1 MDLTKQK
8 VFAIRRRKED
18 DRIVN
23 VEFQHNAEEVDNET
37 YESLTAKVED
47 FAKNNPDHKDYYT
60 VVEVSNEVF
69 EVVKHLKSKATHSV
83 DDCFWSLQ
91 QITQQLNSIE
101 RELDCNIEEL
111 NDTITKMREA

>member
-23 VEFQHNAEEVDNET
+23 VEFPRNAEEADNQT

-47 FAKNNPDHKDYYT
+47 FAQNNPNHKDYYT
-60 VVEVSNEVF
+60 IAEVSNEVF
-69 EVVKHLKSKATHSV
+69 EVIKHLKLRAEHSV
-83 DDCFWSLQ
+83 DDCFGSLGQIAQ
-91 QITQQLNSIE
+91 QINEIE
-101 RELDCNIEEL
+101 RDLENNIAELKDA
-111 NDTITKMREA
+111 ITKMQEA